1 MTSFEEYIGMQKVV
15 YVSYK
20 DPKQAQNVYG
30 ISNNIFE
37 NVVGNLFFD
46 KTGFYVI
53 KQKIKSQEGK
63 SDSFRTTYIPLENV
77 SLIEIFDSEEAFNA
91 SYPKLP
97 PLD

>member
-1 MTSFEEYIGMQKVV
+1 MTSFEEYIGMRKIV

-20 DPKQAQNVYG
+20 NPKQAQNIYG
-30 ISNNIFE
+30 VSNNVFE
-37 NVVGNLFFD
+37 NVVSNLFFD

-53 KQKIKSQEGK
+53 KQKIESLEGEL
-63 SDSFRTTYIPLENV
+63 DACRTTYIPLENI

-91 SYPKLP
+91 AYPKLP